1 MPCSGASFF
10 IVAVMGEERFVP
22 YGYVA
27 SRDIP
32 VRIEDA
38 AFLWSKGVR
47 NLSTPLEIPFG
58 GNYIAG
64 WGGILPPHLP
74 R

>member
-10 IVAVMGEERFVP
+10 VAVMGEERFVP

-27 SRDIP
+27 FRDIP

-38 AFLWSKGVR
+38 AFLRSKGVR
-47 NLSTPLEIPFG
+47 NLSTPLERYYTTSIVRSNGVPL
-58 GNYIAG
+58 
-64 WGGILPPHLP
+64 WKTLL
-74 R
+74 